1 MNAWMNEWMNSNFI
15 LEIIIVCNIVKT
27 LEMSDYLQQQHVLS
41 NEPYTVYIYILVK
54 SINQPTNQ

>member
-41 NEPYTVYIYILVK
+41 NEPYIYIYTVY
-54 SINQPTNQ
+54 